1 MFIRYSIKIL
11 EALILDFIIG
21 SYLILLN
28 HHLIMAYD
36 YLYVLLLVKQKSKV
50 YRNQI
55 LQLTFLMQPIFE
67 TEVLHISDF

>member
-1 MFIRYSIKIL
+1 
-11 EALILDFIIG
+11 
-21 SYLILLN
+21 
-28 HHLIMAYD
+28 MAYD